1 MRWMWALCLAL
12 LLCVVPAR
20 AVSTDQVLEGQED
33 ALGIEEME
41 REAEQQGGSAVY
53 GESLDE
59 GLQSLVETGKGEMFG
74 IVRAGVRSATILFV
88 ILLLCGLAQTVYD
101 AGGGNEIPVVSL
113 AGALAVTVAAV
124 ADMSSLLGLGCTAM
138 ERMTAFATVLL
149 PVVAGATAATGA
161 IAGAAARQMAAAGF
175 SSLLMNVIQRVL
187 LPMVYGYV
195 AASVAWAAL
204 GNPGLKQMAGWLKW
218 VATSVLVVLM
228 MVFVGY
234 LSMSGV
240 VSGSVDAMSMKVAKF
255 AISGAIPVVGGILSD
270 ASETILASAGILR
283 SSVGVFGMVTI
294 LGICL
299 VPVLQLLVH
308 YLLYKLVAALA
319 ATMGQSRVCGLVE
332 QIGGAFGLIM
342 GMTGACAL
350 LLLVTLVSSVSAV
363 TG

>member
-1 MRWMWALCLAL
+1 MRWLAM
-12 LLCVVPAR
+12 LCVVLVLCTCPAR
-20 AVSTDQVLEGQED
+20 AVSPEEVLESQED
-33 ALGIEEME
+33 ALGIEEVE
-41 REAEQQGGSAVY
+41 REAQRQGGSAVY
-53 GESLDE
+53 GESLDQGLE
-59 GLQSLVETGKGEMFG
+59 GLIETGKGEMFG
-74 IVRAGVRSATILFV
+74 IVRTGVRSAMILFL
-88 ILLLCGLAQTVYD
+88 ILLLCGVVQTVYD
-101 AGGGNEIPVVSL
+101 AGGGDEIPAVSL

-124 ADMSSLLGLGCTAM
+124 SDMNALLGLGSTAV
-138 ERMTAFATVLL
+138 ERMTAFSTVLL

-161 IAGAAARQMAAAGF
+161 IAGAAGF
-175 SSLLMNVIQRVL
+175 SALLMNLVQRVL
-187 LPMVYGYV
+187 VPLVYAYV
-195 AASVAWAAL
+195 AASVAWAAV
-204 GNPGLKQMAGWLKW
+204 GNPGLRQMAGWLKW
-218 VATSVLVVLM
+218 VASTILVVVM

-299 VPVLQLLVH
+299 IPVLQLLVH

-350 LLLVTLVSSVSAV
+350 LLLVSLVSSVSAV
-363 TG
+363 SG

>member
-1 MRWMWALCLAL
+1 MRWLTLVCLVV
-12 LLCVVPAR
+12 LLCVCPAQ
-20 AVSTDQVLEGQED
+20 ALTQEEVLEGQED
-33 ALGIEEME
+33 ALGVEELE
-41 REAEQQGGSAVY
+41 REAERQGGDAVY
-53 GESLDE
+53 GQSLDE
-59 GLQSLVETGKGEMFG
+59 GLEGLLDTGKGEMVG
-74 IVRAGVRSATILFV
+74 IVRAGVRSAVILFI

-101 AGGGNEIPVVSL
+101 TSGPDEIPVVSL
-113 AGALAVTVAAV
+113 AGAMAVTVAAV
-124 ADMSSLLGLGCTAM
+124 SDMSSLLGLGCTAV
-138 ERMTAFATVLL
+138 ERMTAFSTVLL

-161 IAGAAARQMAAAGF
+161 IAGAAARQVAAAGF
-175 SSLLMNVIQRVL
+175 SSLLMNLIQRVL
-187 LPMVYGYV
+187 IPLVYGYV
-195 AASVAWAAL
+195 AASVAWAAV
-204 GNPGLKQMAGWLKW
+204 GNAGLRQLAGWLKW
-218 VATSVLVVLM
+218 VATTLLVVVM

-283 SSVGVFGMVTI
+283 STVGVFGMVTI

-299 VPVLQLLVH
+299 IPVLQLLVH

-319 ATMGQSRVCGLVE
+319 ASMGQNRVCGLVE

-350 LLLVTLVSSVSAV
+350 LLLVSLVSSVSAV
-363 TG
+363 SG

>member
-1 MRWMWALCLAL
+1 MRWLAM
-12 LLCVVPAR
+12 LCVVMVLCACPAR
-20 AVSTDQVLEGQED
+20 AISADEVLEGQED

-41 REAEQQGGSAVY
+41 REAEKQGGSAVY
-53 GESLDE
+53 GQSLDE
-59 GLQSLVETGKGEMFG
+59 GLEGLLETGKGEMFG
-74 IVRAGVRSATILFV
+74 IVRTGVRSAVILFL
-88 ILLLCGLAQTVYD
+88 ILLLCGVAQTVYD
-101 AGGGNEIPVVSL
+101 SSGGDEIPAVSL

-124 ADMSSLLGLGCTAM
+124 SDMNALLGLGSTAV
-138 ERMTAFATVLL
+138 ERMTAFSTVLL

-161 IAGAAARQMAAAGF
+161 IAGAAARQVAAAGF
-175 SSLLMNVIQRVL
+175 SALLMNLMQRVL
-187 LPMVYGYV
+187 IPLVYGYV
-195 AASVAWAAL
+195 AASVAWAAV
-204 GNPGLKQMAGWLKW
+204 GNPGLRQMAGWLKW
-218 VATSVLVVLM
+218 VATTILVVVM

-240 VSGSVDAMSMKVAKF
+240 VSGSVDAMSMKVTKF

-283 SSVGVFGMVTI
+283 STVGVFGMLTI

-299 VPVLQLLVH
+299 IPVLQLLVH

-319 ATMGQSRVCGLVE
+319 ASMGQSRVCGLVE

-350 LLLVTLVSSVSAV
+350 LLLVSLVSSVSAV
-363 TG
+363 SG

>member
-1 MRWMWALCLAL
+1 MRWLSM
-12 LLCVVPAR
+12 LCVVLVLCTCPAR
-20 AVSTDQVLEGQED
+20 AVSPEEVLESQED
-33 ALGIEEME
+33 ALGIEEVE
-41 REAEQQGGSAVY
+41 REAQRQGGSAVY
-53 GESLDE
+53 GESLDQGLE
-59 GLQSLVETGKGEMFG
+59 GLIETGKGEMFG
-74 IVRAGVRSATILFV
+74 IVRTGVRSAVILFL
-88 ILLLCGLAQTVYD
+88 ILLLCGVVQTVYD
-101 AGGGNEIPVVSL
+101 AGGGDEIPAVSL

-124 ADMSSLLGLGCTAM
+124 SDMNALLGLGSAAV
-138 ERMTAFATVLL
+138 ERMTAFSTVLL

-161 IAGAAARQMAAAGF
+161 IAGAAARQVAAAGF
-175 SSLLMNVIQRVL
+175 SALLMNLVQRVL
-187 LPMVYGYV
+187 VPLVYAYV
-195 AASVAWAAL
+195 AASVAWAAV
-204 GNPGLKQMAGWLKW
+204 GNPGLRQMAGWLKW
-218 VATSVLVVLM
+218 VASTILVVVM

-299 VPVLQLLVH
+299 IPVLQLLVH

-350 LLLVTLVSSVSAV
+350 LLLVSLVSSVSAV
-363 TG
+363 SG

>member
-1 MRWMWALCLAL
+1 MRWLAM
-12 LLCVVPAR
+12 LCVVVVLCTCPAL
-20 AVSTDQVLEGQED
+20 AVSSEQVLKEQED
-33 ALGIEEME
+33 ALGIEEVE
-41 REAEQQGGSAVY
+41 REAEKQGGSAVY
-53 GESLDE
+53 GQSLDE
-59 GLQSLVETGKGEMFG
+59 GLEGLVETGKGELFG
-74 IVRAGVRSATILFV
+74 IVRAGVRSAVVLFL
-88 ILLLCGLAQTVYD
+88 ILLVCGVAQTVYD
-101 AGGGNEIPVVSL
+101 SGGGDEIPVVSL
-113 AGALAVTVAAV
+113 AGAMAVTVTAV
-124 ADMSSLLGLGCTAM
+124 SDMSALLGLGCAAV
-138 ERMTAFATVLL
+138 ERMTAFSTVLL

-161 IAGAAARQMAAAGF
+161 IAGAAARQVAAAAF
-175 SSLLMNVIQRVL
+175 SSLLMNLVQRVL
-187 LPMVYGYV
+187 VPVVYGYV
-195 AASVAWAAL
+195 AASVAWAAV
-204 GNPGLKQMAGWLKW
+204 GNPGLRQMAGWLKW
-218 VATSVLVVLM
+218 VASTMLVILM

-283 SSVGVFGMVTI
+283 STVGVFGMVTI

-319 ATMGQSRVCGLVE
+319 SSMGQSRVCGLVE

-350 LLLVTLVSSVSAV
+350 LLLVSLVSSVSAV
-363 TG
+363 SG